1 MPELKVCGAT
11 STADL
16 GLLAAAGADLVG
28 LWHGV
33 PGGHA
38 DLTIGRLTSLAA
50 AAHLITPVLVTLAAD
65 VRDVLAVSGIRVV
78 QLHGYQPPG
87 TVRALKRLDV
97 HVIKVLHVSGS
108 SCPERPLIRA
118 YERAGVDSFLVDAVG
133 ADGRIG
139 STARSLPPATVLDL
153 VDAVSVPFLLA
164 GGITAANAGAFAAVA
179 AHPLF
184 RGVDVDTGARD
195 AFGTFDAAKVSA
207 LRRNWTERAAA

>member
-11 STADL
+11 STEDL

-38 DLTIGRLTSLAA
+38 DLTVGRLTSLAA

-65 VRDVLAVSGIRVV
+65 VRDALAVSGIRVV

-87 TVRALKRLDV
+87 TVRALKQLDV
-97 HVIKVLHVSGS
+97 HVIKVLHVSG
-108 SCPERPLIRA
+108 PLIRA

-164 GGITAANAGAFAAVA
+164 GGITAANADAFAAVA

-195 AFGTFDAAKVSA
+195 SLGAFDAAKVSA
-207 LRRNWTERAAA
+207 LRRSWTERVAA

>member
-11 STADL
+11 SAADL
-16 GLLAAAGADLVG
+16 SLLTAAGVDLVG

-33 PGGHA
+33 PAGHA

-50 AAHLITPVLVTLAAD
+50 AAHRITPVLVTLAAD
-65 VRDVLAVSGIRVV
+65 VRDVLAMSGIRVV

-87 TVRALKRLDV
+87 TVRALKQLDV

-139 STARSLPPATVLDL
+139 STAQSLAPSTVLDL

-164 GGITAANAGAFAAVA
+164 GGITAANADTFASVA

-195 AFGTFDAAKVSA
+195 DRGVLDEARVTA
-207 LRRNWTERAAA
+207 LRRTWTERVAA

>member
-11 STADL
+11 SVADL

-38 DLTIGRLTSLAA
+38 DLTIGRLTQLAA
-50 AAHLITPVLVTLAAD
+50 AAHAITPVLVTLAPD

-87 TVRALKRLDV
+87 TVRALKQLGV

-108 SCPERPLIRA
+108 SCPEQPLIRA

-139 STARSLPPATVLDL
+139 STAQSLAPEAVLGL
-153 VDAVSVPFLLA
+153 VGAVSVPFLLA
-164 GGITAANAGAFAAVA
+164 GGITAANASTFTAVT

-195 AFGTFDAAKVSA
+195 ALGAFDAAKVVA
-207 LRRNWTERAAA
+207 LRRNWTERVAA